1 VAKSKDSIG
10 VAYLE
15 IDSEGFYT
23 RTACDF
29 GTVPPDDELSRSFK
43 RSFLMPHTDP
53 QPLAFVFQVM
63 EQYACCSRDGKLP
76 ACGQKYDS
84 IGMAY
89 LDIDNEGFYKCS
101 TCDFGIVAPDDE
113 LSRSEPDGSV
123 RIRKARFRREA
134 AMLAKENLTKSLKPL
149 EAMIAELEGVDPPD
163 FGSFTDWM
171 QRRQE
176 LLLSGQAKGVHS
188 YNCSF

>member
-1 VAKSKDSIG
+1 MRGSQIFDVCLK
-10 VAYLE
+10 
-15 IDSEGFYT
+15 
-23 RTACDF
+23 
-29 GTVPPDDELSRSFK
+29 
-43 RSFLMPHTDP
+43 
-53 QPLAFVFQVM
+53 VM

-89 LDIDNEGFYKCS
+89 LDIDHDGFYKCS

-134 AMLAKENLTKSLKPL
+134 AMLAKENLTKALQPL
-149 EAMIAELEGVDPPD
+149 DALIAELEGVDPPD

-176 LLLSGQAKGVHS
+176 LLQSGQATGVPPCRPWIHLS
-188 YNCSF
+188 LDCTTSSQHRDACIPPLWLAF